1 MSVKTIL
8 VEPDK
13 ILRQKS
19 QPVNTV
25 GRDEQKLMNDML

>member
-8 VEPDK
+8 VEPNI

-19 QPVNTV
+19 QPVNIV
-25 GRDEQKLMNDML
+25 GPDEKN